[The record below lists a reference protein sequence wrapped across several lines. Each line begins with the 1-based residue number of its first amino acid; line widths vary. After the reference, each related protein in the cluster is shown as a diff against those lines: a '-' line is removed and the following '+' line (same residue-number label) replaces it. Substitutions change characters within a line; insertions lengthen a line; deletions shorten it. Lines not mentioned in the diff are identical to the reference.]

1 MLPIDMYRSPR
12 PLDGTR
18 RSLRLLGFALTLNC
32 VLFLAASLFVGQW
45 LIDRHGRLVDSDFV
59 DVWAAGK
66 LALGGQPAA
75 AYDWAVHREVEVEAL
90 GHDFH
95 GNYGWH
101 YPPTFLFVA
110 AALAMFPY
118 LVAMLL
124 WIVATLSAYL
134 AAIRLIIG
142 ERLGILLGCAFPG
155 VMWNISVGQNGFLTA
170 ALIGFM
176 LVNMT
181 TRPIVSGVL
190 LGLLTYKP
198 QFGILFPLV
207 LACDGRWRVIAAAA
221 VTSVTMVAASIVA
234 FGFASWRAFFEWLPV
249 TSATILGD
257 GRSGLNKLQSLF
269 GAVRWLGGGTTAAWI
284 AQGLLIAGVTVALV
298 LLLRSRVRDEIKAAA
313 LALGT
318 LLATPYAYIYDFPV
332 LMISLA
338 FLLRLGLRDGFLPY
352 ELSGMVVA
360 CCFVLVFPILPVPTG
375 FAAAI
380 VVAAIIARRVIA
392 HQSAY
397 EAGRLPSKANENVT
411 ASAEALSNAAV
422 GPSYQVQSARY
433 FADLK

>member
-1 MLPIDMYRSPR
+1 
-12 PLDGTR
+12 
-18 RSLRLLGFALTLNC
+18 
-32 VLFLAASLFVGQW
+32 
-45 LIDRHGRLVDSDFV
+45 
-59 DVWAAGK
+59 
-66 LALGGQPAA
+66 
-75 AYDWAVHREVEVEAL
+75 
-90 GHDFH
+90 
-95 GNYGWH
+95 
-101 YPPTFLFVA
+101 
-110 AALAMFPY
+110 
-118 LVAMLL
+118 L
-124 WIVATLSAYL
+124 WIVVTLSAYL
-134 AAIRLIIG
+134 AAIRVIIG

-155 VMWNISVGQNGFLTA
+155 VMWNIAVGQNGFLTA

-181 TRPIVSGVL
+181 TRPIVAGVL

-221 VTSVTMVAASIVA
+221 VTGVAMAAASIVA
-234 FGFASWRAFFEWLPV
+234 FGFASWNAFFEWLPV

-269 GAVRWLGGGTTAAWI
+269 GAVRWLGGGMTAAWI

-298 LLLRSRVRDEIKAAA
+298 LLLRSRVREEIKAAA

-318 LLATPYAYIYDFPV
+318 LLATPYSYIYDFPV

-352 ELSGMVVA
+352 ELSAMAVA
-360 CCFVLVFPILPVPTG
+360 CGFVLIFPILPVPTG

-380 VVAAIIARRVIA
+380 VVAAIIARRAIA
-392 HQSAY
+392 HES
-397 EAGRLPSKANENVT
+397 EAGRLLPKPNENVT
-411 ASAEALSNAAV
+411 VSTEALTNAAV
-422 GPSYQVQSARY
+422 SPSYQVQLARY